1 MRPARTPPPDS
12 AVHIMAAQ
20 RSFSEQRFET
30 ACLINGGNGCY
41 RQLSAKPSNPS
52 GLREDYR
59 PYDRR
64 VPAFPASAG
73 RQNRVYGS
81 ATTRFRRTGS
91 ILPGRFQFLGN
102 RNGRLAG
109 DCGLHQPVSQIW
121 VPSSRPPVLSIIRC
135 HAQRQNGR
143 RHNYTGLARRTWP
156 YYKVATPISWLHNAR
171 LVLVV
176 QTCPH
181 SDSGHE
187 VGYPPLTSA
196 IAFPIGPLCRL
207 ECQRN

>member
-30 ACLINGGNGCY
+30 ACLIAGAMGCS

-52 GLREDYR
+52 GLQEDYR

-64 VPAFPASAG
+64 VRAFPASAG

-81 ATTRFRRTGS
+81 ATIRFRRTGS

-102 RNGRLAG
+102 GNGRLAG

-121 VPSSRPPVLSIIRC
+121 VPSSRPPVLSIIGVTPSVRTVGNTTTLGS
-135 HAQRQNGR
+135 REGR
-143 RHNYTGLARRTWP
+143 GLTTKCDANQL
-156 YYKVATPISWLHNAR
+156 AA
-171 LVLVV
+171 
-176 QTCPH
+176 
-181 SDSGHE
+181 
-187 VGYPPLTSA
+187 
-196 IAFPIGPLCRL
+196 
-207 ECQRN
+207 